1 MTQVTPVLSRSPAD
15 RHSYLVPPDVLP
27 MLAERGIPRS
37 LDGWAAEPKLG
48 HDSST
53 NALIRRYRKLRTNS

>member
-1 MTQVTPVLSRSPAD
+1 MNVAPLRQRPAWTA
-15 RHSYLVPPDVLP
+15 L
-27 MLAERGIPRS
+27 EG
-37 LDGWAAEPKLG
+37 AAEPKLG